1 MARTIGN
8 PASWSVSA
16 AGSFFGLLGRLISR
30 LASSPD
36 APMPEVRHLELG
48 DLGEALR
55 RGFDDFTA
63 LRSDVIFICLLY
75 PVIGACLAYIA
86 FNQDLLPLLFPLV
99 SGFALVGPL
108 AAVGLYEMSRKRENG
123 GEAHWSDAFAVLRSP
138 SLAPIAV
145 MGVILLGLFI
155 GWVMA
160 ADTIHAWTLGPEPPA
175 SLGGFL
181 ADVFLTGPG
190 WAMIV
195 LGVGVGFVFAAVVL
209 AISMV
214 SFPLLIDRNVGLP
227 VAIVTSIRVVLTN
240 PVPSAAWG
248 LIVAVGLG
256 LGIVPMFLGLIVVL
270 PVLGHATWHLY
281 RRAVA
286 QPESP

>member
-16 AGSFFGLLGRLISR
+16 AGSVFGALGRFVTR
-30 LASSPD
+30 LAGSHD
-36 APMPEVRHLELG
+36 IPMPEVRRLQLG

-55 RGFDDFTA
+55 LGFDDFTA

-75 PVIGACLAYIA
+75 PVIGACLAYVA
-86 FNQDLLPLLFPLV
+86 FNHDLLPLLFPLV

-108 AAVGLYEMSRKRENG
+108 TAVGLYEMSRKRESG
-123 GEAHWSDAFAVLRSP
+123 GEAHWSDAFAVLRAP
-138 SLAPIAV
+138 SLAPILAL
-145 MGVILLGLFI
+145 GVILLGLFI
-155 GWVMA
+155 GWLIA

-175 SLGGFL
+175 SLAAFL
-181 ADVFLTGPG
+181 GDVFLTGAG
-190 WAMIV
+190 WAMIL

-209 AISMV
+209 AMSMV

-227 VAIVTSIRVVLTN
+227 VAIVTSIRVVLAN
-240 PVPSAAWG
+240 PVPAAAWG
-248 LIVAVGLG
+248 LIVAAGLG
-256 LGIVPMFLGLIVVL
+256 LGIVPIFLGLIVVL

-281 RRAVA
+281 RRAVNHPA
-286 QPESP
+286 GE

>member
-1 MARTIGN
+1 MSRTIGN

-16 AGSFFGLLGRLISR
+16 AGNAFGALGRFLSR

-36 APMPEVRHLELG
+36 TPMPEVRRLQLG

-55 RGFDDFTA
+55 RGFDDFAA

-75 PVIGACLAYIA
+75 PVIGACLAYVA
-86 FNQDLLPLLFPLV
+86 FNHDLLPLLFPLV
-99 SGFALVGPL
+99 SGFALIGPL
-108 AAVGLYEMSRKRENG
+108 AAVGLYEMSRKRESG

-138 SLAPIAV
+138 SLAPIMA

-155 GWVMA
+155 GWMIA
-160 ADTIHAWTLGPEPPA
+160 ADTVHAWTLGPEQHGSPSA
-175 SLGGFL
+175 FLG
-181 ADVFLTGPG
+181 DVFLTGPG

-214 SFPLLIDRNVGLP
+214 SFPLLVDRNVGVP
-227 VAIVTSIRVVLTN
+227 VAVVTSVRVVLAN
-240 PVPSAAWG
+240 PVPAAAWG
-248 LIVAVGLG
+248 LIVAAGLG

-286 QPESP
+286 SPEAG